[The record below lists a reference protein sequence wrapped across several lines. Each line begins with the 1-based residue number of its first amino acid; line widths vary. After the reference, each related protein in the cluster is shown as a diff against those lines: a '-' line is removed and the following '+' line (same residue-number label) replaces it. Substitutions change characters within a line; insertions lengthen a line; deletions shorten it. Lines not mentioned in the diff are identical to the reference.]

1 MRNPPA
7 SRPRCAPSTA
17 SPRLRHGPTPC
28 RPSVCALLLPLLL
41 IACGSPLRK
50 PAPAPEVVRILPPAE
65 LQQDCPRPAVDM
77 SNNGA
82 LLQSLLSC
90 NAQIVKCNLDRAAL
104 RTWADTSKAPP

>member
-7 SRPRCAPSTA
+7 RRPRCTPSTA
-17 SPRLRHGPTPC
+17 SPQLRPGPTPC

-41 IACGSPLRK
+41 TACGSPLLK
-50 PAPAPEVVRILPPAE
+50 PAPEVVRILPPAE

-104 RTWADTSKAPP
+104 RTWAETSQAPP